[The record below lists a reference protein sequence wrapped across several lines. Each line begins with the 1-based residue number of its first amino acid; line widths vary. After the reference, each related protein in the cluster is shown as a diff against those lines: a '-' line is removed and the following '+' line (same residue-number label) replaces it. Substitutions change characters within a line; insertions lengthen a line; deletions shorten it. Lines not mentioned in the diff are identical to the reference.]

1 MKKAEAQCVIP
12 KLVTR
17 WDVRETAVGAFGVKT
32 HNRCFFVRLFGIGN
46 IKIKMQAAIFTKS
59 NCNFDP
65 SASCKIGLW
74 CNGSTTD
81 FGSVGQG
88 SNPCSPTVAHTKKT

>member
-32 HNRCFFVRLFGIGN
+32 HNRCFLQN
-46 IKIKMQAAIFTKS
+46 IVSHKHNEKIKMCTANLPNQ
-59 NCNFDP
+59 
-65 SASCKIGLW
+65 
-74 CNGSTTD
+74 
-81 FGSVGQG
+81 
-88 SNPCSPTVAHTKKT
+88 TVTLTQVHLVKLGYGVMVAQQILVLFVQVRILISQPD